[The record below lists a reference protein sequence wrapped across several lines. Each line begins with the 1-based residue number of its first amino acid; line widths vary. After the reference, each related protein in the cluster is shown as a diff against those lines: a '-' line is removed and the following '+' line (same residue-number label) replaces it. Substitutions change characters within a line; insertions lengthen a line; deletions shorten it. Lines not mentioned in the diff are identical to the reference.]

1 MSKPTI
7 PVACAIIE
15 RGGLILAVQRKAG
28 EHLSLKWE
36 FPGGK
41 IEMGESPEQC
51 IVREIWEELDLEIG
65 IISEGPEI
73 QHEYSGA
80 IILMKSFRCQILDG
94 IITLNEHENFTWL
107 KPAELTTLDWAEA
120 DVPIVRWIEKQT
132 LSEGQ

>member
-1 MSKPTI
+1 MTKPTI

-41 IEMGESPEQC
+41 IEMGELPEQC

-107 KPAELTTLDWAEA
+107 KPAELTNLDWAEA
-120 DVPIVRWIEKQT
+120 DVPIVKWMEKQALT
-132 LSEGQ
+132 EGL

>member
-51 IVREIWEELDLEIG
+51 IVREIWEELDLDIG

-107 KPAELTTLDWAEA
+107 KPAELNTLDWAEA